1 MSNNRPHSE
10 TLWKTIAAV
19 MAIALAGSWGYLFP
33 RVHSTSVDTRAS
45 AQNVKEPART
55 AVVSEEI
62 LTRSTKFIG
71 AYEGSSV
78 RPVEAA
84 GTVTFV
90 PAEEKSPVVVELSGR
105 PVIAA
110 DLRFSLYRDIAQGDS
125 GRDVAQ
131 FREVLGKLG
140 FPCPSKTPE
149 VFSKKLSKCISKA
162 YKTWGYAPP
171 LRPQPPAPNGEPRRT
186 PKPAAPKANPSNAAP
201 KANPSNTDSRPEGT
215 KNEKPATEAEP
226 QRPPTVLAAYVAKSE
241 WIQVKPGE
249 SLSREGLTVGSLLGQ
264 DKKLTV
270 KSAAPKVIVKDQ
282 GSLAKQGLASAP
294 IELTPFAEPD
304 KKIEAKIARIE
315 ATPEASVIHLEA
327 EPPIATGEVNG
338 RIVAEST
345 KSKVRILPL
354 EAVRFDVG
362 GKRYVNLQTTLD
374 SGEKKVT
381 KVPVTTGLEANGM
394 VHLTDGPAV
403 GSVIIV
409 GDHHG

>member
-1 MSNNRPHSE
+1 MMSNNRPHRE
-10 TLWKTIAAV
+10 TLWKSIAAV

-33 RVHSTSVDTRAS
+33 RVHSKSVDTRTS

-55 AVVSEEI
+55 AVVTEEI

-71 AYEGSSV
+71 VYEGSSV

-90 PAEEKSPVVVELSGR
+90 PPGQKGPVAVELSGR

-110 DLRFSLYRDIAQGDS
+110 DLSFSLYRDIAQGDS

-131 FREVLGKLG
+131 FRQALEKLG
-140 FPCPSKTPE
+140 FPCPSKSPE

-171 LRPQPPAPNGEPRRT
+171 LRPQPPAPNSEPRRIPKPEGT
-186 PKPAAPKANPSNAAP
+186 EGEKPAA
-201 KANPSNTDSRPEGT
+201 
-215 KNEKPATEAEP
+215 EAEP

-249 SLSREGLTVGSLLGQ
+249 SLSREGLIVGSMVGQ

-282 GSLAKQGLASAP
+282 GNLAKQGHGSVP
-294 IELTPFAEPD
+294 IQLTSFAEPD
-304 KKIEAKIARIE
+304 KKIEAKISRIE
-315 ATPEASVIHLEA
+315 ATPEASVIHLET

-338 RIVAEST
+338 RVVAEST
-345 KSKVRILPL
+345 KSKVRVLPL
-354 EAVRFDVG
+354 EAVRFDTG
-362 GKRYVNLQTTLD
+362 GKRYVNHQTTLN

-394 VHLTDGPAV
+394 AHLTDGPAV